1 MKEDEEMFGECHAHL
16 VMDGENYK
24 HAVSIHEKGVQE
36 DAVRRWLEVYQKRE
50 IPFIRDGGDALG
62 VSKKAKEIAQEYG
75 IDYRTPVFAIHKKG
89 HYGKIVGR
97 EFSDLK
103 EYALLVREVKRQK
116 GDFIKIMLTG
126 IVDFHRVGVLTS
138 SPLRRDEIHEMIH
151 IAHEEGFSVMGH
163 VNGNETVTIAA
174 EEGIDSIEHGNYI
187 EEEAI
192 EAMGEHH
199 TVWVPTV
206 VTVKNLI
213 GTGRYDDEII
223 KEIYAIQSERIKK
236 AWDKNVILALG
247 SDAGAYA
254 VPHGQGI
261 YDEWNAF
268 CEIIGQEKEAMTQR
282 LKAGEEEIR
291 RRFARD
297 AAH

>member
-1 MKEDEEMFGECHAHL
+1 
-16 VMDGENYK
+16 
-24 HAVSIHEKGVQE
+24 
-36 DAVRRWLEVYQKRE
+36 
-50 IPFIRDGGDALG
+50 
-62 VSKKAKEIAQEYG
+62 
-75 IDYRTPVFAIHKKG
+75 
-89 HYGKIVGR
+89 
-97 EFSDLK
+97 
-103 EYALLVREVKRQK
+103 
-116 GDFIKIMLTG
+116 
-126 IVDFHRVGVLTS
+126 
-138 SPLRRDEIHEMIH
+138 MIH